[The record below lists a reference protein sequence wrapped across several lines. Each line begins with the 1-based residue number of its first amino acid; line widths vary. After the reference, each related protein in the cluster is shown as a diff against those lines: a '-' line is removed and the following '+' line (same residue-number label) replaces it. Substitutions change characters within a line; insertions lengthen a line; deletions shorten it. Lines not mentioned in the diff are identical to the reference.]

1 MSADSITM
9 GESTHS
15 ITLAVLQHV
24 LAGGEGV
31 IKPGKPLTSSGAF
44 EGLSPESAID
54 LIAFHND
61 LAGNLFISGG
71 VVSIVITPMDPLSKE
86 VVESITYTEINGK
99 PTLTA
104 TYKDGREVTIMY
116 DLVPIEFPTQPP
128 QRRYALV
135 LKVIPGKAEEQ
146 KPRKKTRKEEEE
158 REAEEEKE
166 KEKEG
171 EEDEEGEG
179 EGEDKE
185 REEEGH

>member
-24 LAGGEGV
+24 LAGGEGT
-31 IKPGKPLTSSGAF
+31 IKPGKPIVSSGAF
-44 EGLSPESAID
+44 EGLSPESTID

-71 VVSIVITPMDPLSKE
+71 VVSIIITPMDPLNKE
-86 VVESITYTEINGK
+86 EVESITYTEINGK

-104 TYKDGREVTIMY
+104 TYRDGREVTIMY

-146 KPRKKTRKEEEE
+146 KQRRKKARKEKEEEREEEEE
-158 REAEEEKE
+158 REGEE
-166 KEKEG
+166 EKEG
-171 EEDEEGEG
+171 EEGEENEGEG
-179 EGEDKE
+179 EGE
-185 REEEGH
+185 EGH